1 MKEELLVNYESRIQF
16 IQFELDDILEE
27 LTREEEEPE
36 EPEPGKKPWKQKI
49 YYVNN
54 KYCIT

>member
-36 EPEPGKKPWKQKI
+36 EPEPGKKPWKQKN
-49 YYVNN
+49 YYLMYVI
-54 KYCIT
+54 K